1 VTVHWIAAADRL
13 DVRRGEIVICIPV
26 YGGHDHFAQCLR
38 SVLAH
43 TPSEVPILICD
54 DASPDERSRRW
65 VAELSQ
71 DTAGPDAAR
80 DGHTLFYLRR
90 ERNVGFPA
98 NVNGAFAC
106 ASPADVIVLNSDCV
120 VAAGWLE
127 GLRAAAC
134 SDSQIATASALADN
148 GSHLSVP
155 DARTLVPHATSD
167 WDFEAAAAAVR
178 AGSLRL
184 RPRLMT
190 AAGHCMY
197 VRRSA
202 LDLVGDFDLAFT
214 PGYGEE
220 VDFSQRCLHMALAH
234 VAADDV
240 LVRHHGGAS
249 LSVNGVPNP
258 AQRAH
263 ESLIDERYPYY
274 RESVTATRLA
284 APGPLTRSLA
294 AARRALNGLAVLI
307 DARSLRGPMTGTQLH
322 VLELIA
328 ALAATGQVR
337 LSAIVPGDLSDYARD
352 ALRQVPEVELVI
364 AGAPAGAAPMA
375 QADIVHRPS
384 QISTPAD
391 LALLAQL
398 SDRLM
403 ITHQDMIS
411 YRNPSYFDSFAA
423 WEGYR
428 GLTRRALAVADR
440 VVFFSAH
447 ARDEALAE
455 ELVEPERASVVHI
468 GVDHT
473 LLAPSPVP
481 VAPAGAAR
489 IPGDAEVMLCL
500 GTDFRHKNRVFALHV
515 LDELQRRHDWRGWLV
530 LAGPRVARGSSL
542 GDEARLLEHRPELT
556 RALLTLGS
564 VSENE
569 KAWLL
574 QRSKLVLYPTVYEGF
589 GLIPFEAADS
599 GAPCLW
605 AAGTSLSE
613 VLPDSAAGI
622 IAWDQAAAADRALEL
637 MRDERARESHLEAVR
652 RAAADLRWETTAQ
665 RLIEIYRAT
674 CDGPPAPAAL
684 SERGHGLMQRGFSD
698 DALRLVG
705 PDGVLPADVERPLL
719 ALATHPQLGGPMFR
733 ALKAGY
739 RASARL
745 RRLGARATRE

>member
-1 VTVHWIAAADRL
+1 VNIEWIDPGERL
-13 DVRRGEIVICIPV
+13 DVGRGDVVVCIPV
-26 YGGHDHFAQCLR
+26 YGGHDHFTECLR
-38 SVLAH
+38 SVLQH

-71 DTAGPDAAR
+71 DTADPAAAR
-80 DGHTLFYLRR
+80 HRHTVFYLRR

-98 NVNGAFAC
+98 NVNGAFAS
-106 ASPADVIVLNSDCV
+106 ASPADVVVLNSDCV

-148 GSHLSVP
+148 GSHLSLP
-155 DARTLVPHATSD
+155 EARMGPASATSD
-167 WDFEAAAAAVR
+167 WDFAAAAAAVR
-178 AGSLRL
+178 AGALHL

-197 VRRSA
+197 VRRRA

-249 LSVNGVPNP
+249 LSANGVTNP

-263 ESLIDERYPYY
+263 EAIIDERYPYY

-284 APGPLTRSLA
+284 APGALARSLA
-294 AARRALNGLAVLI
+294 AARRAVNGLSVHI

-322 VLELIA
+322 VLELIG
-328 ALAATGQVR
+328 ALAATGRVR
-337 LSAIVPGDLSDYARD
+337 LGALVPPDLSDYAHA
-352 ALRQVPEVELVI
+352 ALTRVPGLQLI
-364 AGAPAGAAPMA
+364 GAADLA
-375 QADIVHRPS
+375 AATRADIVHRPS

-428 GLTRRALAVADR
+428 QLTRRALAVADR
-440 VVFFSAH
+440 VMFFSAH

-455 ELVEPERASVVHI
+455 ELLEPQRASVVHI

-473 LLAPSPVP
+473 LSISTPAP
-481 VAPAGAAR
+481 VAPAGVQG
-489 IPGDAEVMLCL
+489 IPDGAEVILCL
-500 GTDFRHKNRVFALHV
+500 GTDFRHKNRVFALRV
-515 LDELQRRHDWRGWLV
+515 LDELQRRHGWPGWLV

-542 GDEARLLEHRPELT
+542 GDEERLLAEQPALG
-556 RALLTLGS
+556 RALVSLGA
-564 VSENE
+564 VGEHE

-574 QRSKLVLYPTVYEGF
+574 RRSRLVLYPTVYEGF
-589 GLIPFEAADS
+589 GLIPFEAADH

-613 VLPDSAAGI
+613 VLPAAAAGI
-622 IAWDQAAAADRALEL
+622 VAWDPASAADRALAL
-637 MRDERARESHLEAVR
+637 IRDDSAREGQVEAVR
-652 RAAADLRWETTAQ
+652 RAAADLRWETTAE
-665 RLIEIYRAT
+665 RLIEIYQAT

-684 SERGHGLMQRGFSD
+684 SERGHGVMQRGFSD
-698 DALRLVG
+698 DALRLLG

-719 ALATHPQLGGPMFR
+719 ALATHPQLGTPVFG
-733 ALKAGY
+733 ALTAGY
-739 RASARL
+739 RALARL
-745 RRLGARATRE
+745 RRLRPRSIRGRS